1 MIRMLKRGAILFFI
15 FVIALVG
22 YIIWNR
28 GKNTTDP
35 SSYRAMEEAS
45 FPVVY
50 AEMCGRRMNP
60 MYGFRQD
67 MGNVRVRDSL
77 TVLPQDRGLMIDV
90 VGSTGSVQAIRYEI
104 RSLDLERLV
113 ENTELESWDTQ
124 DGEITARLPI
134 QNLLTKDNEYLLR
147 LELEIGGES
156 VYYYTR
162 IVWTDDTAIESMID
176 LAVNFSAR
184 TFSYD
189 EARELVTYLETND
202 TEDNSSFGTTTIRSS
217 FSQLTWGRLKMQPA
231 GEVQVSLRERHGRAS
246 SVTLSYMASRTTDSG
261 RTETYEV
268 EENFTMKWNEIR
280 TYMMDYERKVNQVVT
295 GEQEDFSG
303 KRLMLGISNDDEIS
317 VTKSPDGQVLAFR
330 ANRDL
335 WCYQQRERRAV
346 RIFSFRSEQDDPR
359 SDHREHDIRIL
370 RVEDNG
376 DMNFLVYGYHN
387 RGSHEGEF
395 GIAGYLYDESSNS
408 LTELFFIPVN
418 CRFEKLKMDMDTL
431 SYQSENDMLYLY
443 LDHAVFGIDCTSN
456 ETMVLAD
463 ALQDGSFAASLDQS
477 RIAWQEGG
485 PYDAHILH
493 LLDLETGERMDIT
506 GGAEDEFVRV
516 LGFVG
521 NDLVYGLARADAL
534 WTENGR
540 TIDLPMYAVEI
551 INDEM
556 QVETHYEKEGYY
568 VAGVEVDESRIHLR
582 RVTRGYGT
590 GYTEAQEDTI
600 VCNMDVGAGNMDGI
614 GWYASQDKGKVYFV
628 QLDQEISVN
637 RSIRVISPGRLV
649 SGESDRLELASVYE
663 LAGLYFY
670 AYGNGRLIAVTT
682 DFSKA
687 LSQAYERMG
696 FVTDQNENVLWDR
709 VDRPDAASVSNVD
722 AAVALMERHLDG
734 FTESRSFSDGVVLL
748 DARECS
754 LQQLLYFIGKGM
766 PVLGYTQEG
775 AYVVLSGYD
784 PYNVTVYQSSG
795 GTSFKAGINDSTE
808 YFRRLGNDFICAVQL
823 P

>member
-1 MIRMLKRGAILFFI
+1 MIRILKKGAILFFI
-15 FVIALVG
+15 FVIALAG
-22 YIIWNR
+22 YMIWNL
-28 GKNTTDP
+28 GKKAADP
-35 SSYRAMEEAS
+35 SSYTAMGES
-45 FPVVY
+45 TLPVVY
-50 AEMCGRRMNP
+50 TEMYGRRMNP

-77 TVLPQDRGLMIDV
+77 TVLPEDRGLIIDV
-90 VGSTGSVQAIRYEI
+90 VGSSGSVQAICYEI

-113 ENTELESWDTQ
+113 ENTELEDWDIQ

-134 QNLLTKDNEYLLR
+134 QNLLTRDHEYLLR
-147 LELEIGGES
+147 LELKIGGES

-162 IVWTDDTAIESMID
+162 IVWTDDTAVESMIN
-176 LAVNFSAR
+176 LAVDFSAK

-189 EARELVTYLETND
+189 EARGLVTYLETND
-202 TEDNSSFGTTTIRSS
+202 MEDNSSFGTTTIRSS
-217 FSQLTWGRLKMQPA
+217 FSQLTWGRLKMQPV
-231 GEVQVSLRERHGRAS
+231 GDVQVSLREKHGRVS
-246 SVTLSYMASRTTDSG
+246 SVTLSYMASRVTDSG
-261 RTETYEV
+261 RTEIYEV

-303 KRLMLGISNDDEIS
+303 KRLMIGIGNDDEIS

-346 RIFSFRSEQDDPR
+346 RIFSFRSEENDLR

-370 RVEDNG
+370 GVEDNG

-395 GIAGYLYDESSNS
+395 GIAGYHYDESSNS
-408 LTELFFIPVN
+408 LRELFFIPVN
-418 CRFEKLKMDMDTL
+418 CRYEKLKMDMDTL

-463 ALQDGSFAASLDQS
+463 ALQDGSFAVSSDQS

-485 PYDAHILH
+485 AYDAHIVH
-493 LLDLETGERMDIT
+493 LLDLETGERKDICGET
-506 GGAEDEFVRV
+506 ENEFVRV

-521 NDLVYGLARADAL
+521 GDLVYGLAGADAL

-540 TIDLPMYAVEI
+540 TVDLPMYAVEI
-551 INDEM
+551 MNDEM
-556 QVETHYEKEGYY
+556 QVETRYEKAGYY
-568 VAGVEVDESRIHLR
+568 VAGVEVDESRIHLH
-582 RVTRGYGT
+582 RVTRSYGG
-590 GYTEAQEDTI
+590 GYTGAQEDTI
-600 VCNMDVGAGNMDGI
+600 VCNMDVGAGDMEGI

-628 QLDQEISVN
+628 QLDQEISGTRN
-637 RSIRVISPGRLV
+637 IRVSSPGRLV
-649 SGESDRLELASVYE
+649 SGGSDRLELTSVYD
-663 LAGLYFY
+663 LAGMCFY
-670 AYGNGRLIAVTT
+670 AYGNGRLTGVTT
-682 DFSKA
+682 SFSEA
-687 LSQAYERMG
+687 LSLAYERMG

-722 AAVALMERHLDG
+722 AAIALMEKHLED

-748 DARECS
+748 DARDCS
-754 LQQLLYFIGKGM
+754 MQQLLYFIGKGM

-784 PYNVTVYQSSG
+784 AYNVTVYQPSG